1 MMIAAVHILRK
12 GRAYS
17 PAPEKAKQGKPK
29 GDSVFHQLFPKHLTV
44 VDYIVSSLLY
54 VGLINFLFIGWWLNG

>member
-1 MMIAAVHILRK
+1 MVAFMLIILQK
-12 GRAYS
+12 
-17 PAPEKAKQGKPK
+17 EKHTM
-29 GDSVFHQLFPKHLTV
+29 FRQLFPKHLTV